1 MAVCE
6 PNAFVFDVAGAL
18 GEGDVVG
25 LAVALGEGDVVG
37 LAVAFVSVSCCL
49 FSWALPLAVV
59 PTETVTLDKLE
70 MSLGAVQTNVVGAE
84 VHRFIVLAQAF
95 ALAIVP
101 ADTCTK
107 P

>member
-84 VHRFIVLAQAF
+84 VHRFIVLVQPVAP
-95 ALAIVP
+95 AIVP